1 MAVFRE
7 SQPVDK
13 CRRRKR
19 TATSLRSVVLITSAE
34 AAEILG
40 VSVQWVYQLA
50 SDGELTRHAP
60 PHVRRAFDHA
70 EVEARSL
77 ARLSRPRPPRH
88 SYWASAEEAAIE
100 LGITAAAVR
109 RMMLEDRL
117 PYVTARNG
125 RRYIRRHQL
134 DVIANVR
141 ESRAQEIATTK
152 G

>member
-1 MAVFRE
+1 M
-7 SQPVDK
+7 
-13 CRRRKR
+13 
-19 TATSLRSVVLITSAE
+19 VLITSAE

-50 SDGELTRHAP
+50 SEGELTRHSP

-70 EVEARSL
+70 EIEKRSL
-77 ARLSRPRPPRH
+77 ARLSRPLPPRH
-88 SYWASAEEAAIE
+88 PYWASAEEAAVV
-100 LGITAAAVR
+100 LGITGAAVR

-117 PYVTARNG
+117 PYATAANG

-134 DVIANVR
+134 EVIANVR
-141 ESRAQEIATTK
+141 ESRAQEIPTME